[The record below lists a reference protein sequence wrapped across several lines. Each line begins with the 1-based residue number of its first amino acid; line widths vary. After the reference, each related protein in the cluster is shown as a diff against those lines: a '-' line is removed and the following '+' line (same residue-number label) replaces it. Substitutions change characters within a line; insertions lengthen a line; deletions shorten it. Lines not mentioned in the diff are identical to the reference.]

1 MRISDGITTLIIHDE
16 GAGDFYPGVGGVTFI
31 GAIGGWKINVDTGI
45 TKPEL
50 GTATAPYMDFNFQA
64 TSKLTVPGTLTI
76 EFSDT
81 GFGPLSPNAGGF
93 IVDFNGETA
102 GSITCTTLL
111 GLSDNLWVGTDL
123 ASMTFTGAFDCGA
136 WAASTSASSFSL
148 TKKIVISH
156 GASSSP
162 NGLYTRGNSSV
173 YIPDGGT
180 TLALLGCSMLGL
192 GAIRRKLI
200 KV

>member
-1 MRISDGITTLIIHDE
+1 MKQTKTSIALASAVILAVGTQFASAVPTAAMRISDGITTLIIHDE

-81 GFGPLSPNAGGF
+81 GFGPLSPNAGGW
-93 IVDFNGETA
+93 TR
-102 GSITCTTLL
+102 
-111 GLSDNLWVGTDL
+111 LSF
-123 ASMTFTGAFDCGA
+123 AS
-136 WAASTSASSFSL
+136 
-148 TKKIVISH
+148 
-156 GASSSP
+156 P
-162 NGLYTRGNSSV
+162 GN
-173 YIPDGGT
+173 YPP
-180 TLALLGCSMLGL
+180 CSE
-192 GAIRRKLI
+192 A
-200 KV
+200 V